1 MRLVRQ
7 FTLEGAVLT
16 GLAMA
21 LAAAIAPAIT
31 AWIGGVLPAEMVLGQ
46 HVDPDIRAFVFAAGL
61 SAIGLIALAVLP
73 VDLIRRCS
81 PSLLLRGTGAGAI
94 LRATRVRTAL
104 FVGQLAIA
112 TSLIYLTGLA
122 AQSFVNVADAPLGF
136 APADL
141 YAIRMPLGDNLFAG
155 SAKARFD
162 QRRTVVAE
170 TIAAIRGLPG
180 VKNVAGTNSWPL
192 QPDGLSE
199 ATLLPDADPARSPV
213 TVSRASI
220 QPGYPAVLGVSL
232 IAGAEPSSAD
242 LARITSERDPWF
254 ALANQALARHLGQFG
269 PVVGQMVNG
278 RYRIAGVM
286 PDVVLDRADR
296 PIEPTLLIYLPPI
309 AAVNVVLVRL
319 EPARTVEQVGIPTV
333 LERIWRTPAPRPFP
347 VTDAVALSTSD
358 YRARTFLLGLV
369 AALTV
374 PLTMLGVA
382 GALSY
387 AMKQRARETAIE
399 LAIGADPRAIRGRI
413 VRHTMTSAAAAVL
426 VGLALGITTGH
437 FMSAAL
443 FGVRAADPI
452 AVALSIAVV
461 LLVAWVAALVPAQ
474 RAGRFNLTTVLR
486 DS

>member
-1 MRLVRQ
+1 
-7 FTLEGAVLT
+7 
-16 GLAMA
+16 
-21 LAAAIAPAIT
+21 
-31 AWIGGVLPAEMVLGQ
+31 
-46 HVDPDIRAFVFAAGL
+46 
-61 SAIGLIALAVLP
+61 
-73 VDLIRRCS
+73 
-81 PSLLLRGTGAGAI
+81 
-94 LRATRVRTAL
+94 
-104 FVGQLAIA
+104 
-112 TSLIYLTGLA
+112 
-122 AQSFVNVADAPLGF
+122 
-136 APADL
+136 
-141 YAIRMPLGDNLFAG
+141 
-155 SAKARFD
+155 
-162 QRRTVVAE
+162 
-170 TIAAIRGLPG
+170 
-180 VKNVAGTNSWPL
+180 
-192 QPDGLSE
+192 
-199 ATLLPDADPARSPV
+199 
-213 TVSRASI
+213 
-220 QPGYPAVLGVSL
+220 
-232 IAGAEPSSAD
+232 
-242 LARITSERDPWF
+242 
-254 ALANQALARHLGQFG
+254 
-269 PVVGQMVNG
+269 
-278 RYRIAGVM
+278 
-286 PDVVLDRADR
+286 
-296 PIEPTLLIYLPPI
+296 
-309 AAVNVVLVRL
+309 
-319 EPARTVEQVGIPTV
+319 
-333 LERIWRTPAPRPFP
+333 